1 MKYKFRKIDAVI
13 IAALIIIAGIVL
25 FRAGYAPNP
34 VTPVTPDIDFIQD
47 DENEKLIISHVSSKV
62 LWKNIQI
69 DGECDRSGLGE
80 YVLEGDEIVGCLGT
94 IILKYEP
101 TEEELGSWTFT
112 PKFVLPSSIF
122 TAPERTVTPED
133 EGVHYTKL
141 LVSREWWYYT
151 VVFGK
156 NSELSGWTLS
166 VSFNH
171 MSRFDL
177 FMLKPDMLVV
187 TLLSPN
193 GDKYGGIIERERP
206 LGILKEPTLRATSSE
221 MGFKVSFDNSYAT
234 GKYPNWHLH
243 VEGSNIDQNHD
254 IKIDLQFFAPGS
266 PLWLHSNRL
275 LDKSQGNIASYVF
288 IGCEVNGVVNIDG
301 FDYHVNGIGH
311 HEHTWA
317 SGLISKGLIRGWD
330 WCHITLDNGWN
341 VYYSNYYLTSQIKS
355 TKTYNINPF
364 GITLITTNHGVTLTR
379 LSDVNIKIEKSDN
392 IFPLL
397 NIPSE
402 TNIESQ
408 AGILEILMKG
418 YEMNLKL
425 NLKADNTIGR
435 TWKRLTHV
443 GMKIGRCT
451 ANGVITCK
459 DDDGLHEIELNGVG
473 TIWNMRH

>member
-1 MKYKFRKIDAVI
+1 MKHKFRKIDAVI
-13 IAALIIIAGIVL
+13 IAALIIIAGFVL
-25 FRAGYAPNP
+25 FRAGYVPNP

-47 DENEKLIISHVSSKV
+47 DENEKLIVSHVSSKV
-62 LWKNIQI
+62 LWRDIQI
-69 DGECDRSGLGE
+69 TGDCDRSGLGE
-80 YVLEGDEIVGCLGT
+80 YVLEGDEIVNCLET
-94 IILKYEP
+94 IILRYEP
-101 TEEELGSWTFT
+101 TGEELGSWTFK
-112 PKFVLPSSIF
+112 PKEIPPPSIF
-122 TAPERTVTPED
+122 MGPERTVTPED

-141 LVSREWWYYT
+141 LISREWWYYT

-171 MSRFDL
+171 MSRLDL
-177 FMLKPDMLVV
+177 FMLKPDMLIV
-187 TLLSPN
+187 TLLSPD
-193 GDKYGGIIERERP
+193 GDKYGGIIEKERS
-206 LGILKEPTLRATSSE
+206 LGILREPTLRATSSE
-221 MGFKVSFDNSYAT
+221 MGFKVSFDNSYVT
-234 GKYPNWHLH
+234 GKAPDWHLH
-243 VEGSNIDQNHD
+243 VEGDNIDKDHT

-266 PLWLHSNRL
+266 PLWIHSNRL
-275 LDKSQGNIASYVF
+275 LDNSKGTIASYVF

-341 VYYSNYYLTSQIKS
+341 VYYSNYYLTSQVKS

-364 GITLITTNHGVTLTR
+364 GITLITTDHGVTLSR
-379 LSDVNIKIEKSDN
+379 LSDVNIKIEKSDS

-402 TNIESQ
+402 TSIKSQ
-408 AGILEILMKG
+408 AGTLEVLMKS
-418 YEMNLKL
+418 YEMNLEL
-425 NLKADNTIGR
+425 NLKSDNTIGR

-451 ANGVITCK
+451 ANGVITWK